1 MTKKKSKAVEDV
13 ESASENTPESTPES
27 TPEHTFTF
35 ESGTTVTLKRINNLF
50 VGKVSLAAQEKWEA
64 ENGEIICPTREIKV
78 AGGDVEVQDHNDI
91 TIATEP
97 WASDEEVQAAWR
109 KYQTD
114 EQQLN
119 AARIEATA
127 KVCLK
132 QGVVDDPPDEW
143 TAEREY
149 YGLEIPDHP
158 LDARW
163 EWLHDQAIN
172 GWLELIE
179 CAWAI
184 QRLPAPEEEA
194 AAAAETLFPDP
205 LGASDGGADAGPD
218 EEAAE

>member
-1 MTKKKSKAVEDV
+1 MTKKKSKAVEDA

-64 ENGEIICPTREIKV
+64 ENGEIICPTYEIKV
-78 AGGDVEVQDHNDI
+78 AGGGAEIQDHNDI
-91 TIATEP
+91 TIDTEP

-109 KYQTD
+109 KYETD

-119 AARIEATA
+119 VARIEATA

-143 TAEREY
+143 CSEREY
-149 YGLEIPDHP
+149 YGLDVPEHL

-184 QRLPAPEEEA
+184 QSLPAPEEEA
-194 AAAAETLFPDP
+194 AAAAENLFPDKMESQ
-205 LGASDGGADAGPD
+205 GGNDSGSDS
-218 EEAAE
+218 EQAE

>member
-1 MTKKKSKAVEDV
+1 MTKKKSKVVEDV
-13 ESASENTPESTPES
+13 ESASEHTPESMPES
-27 TPEHTFTF
+27 IPEHTFTF

-184 QRLPAPEEEA
+184 QSLPAPEEEA
-194 AAAAETLFPDP
+194 AAAAENLFPDKMESQ
-205 LGASDGGADAGPD
+205 GGNDSGSDS
-218 EEAAE
+218 EQAE